1 MPDYTL
7 YRVEEPPSRRPSARR
22 RWLWLVP
29 ALVAAGAL
37 AFALVVL
44 APHIQRSFS
53 DLEAT
58 SSFFESIGR
67 LPLAVRLAVPL
78 AALLVLLAVP
88 VYLVFGRHRVLKALA
103 LTVVVVMAVAPGL
116 AIGWTDKTLG
126 AVESNDPEMVKA
138 VRQQLDVALPK
149 QPVNILLIGSDMPPG
164 QPGRSDTLL
173 IVRLDP
179 DSKRISMLSVPR
191 DLRVE
196 IPGYGLNKINSAYTY
211 GGAALAVKTVKQVT
225 GLPINHYM
233 QTYFGGFWHIVNNLG
248 GVYMMVDHFYYNP
261 VGSGYKSIDIQPG
274 YQLLDG
280 KNALNFVR
288 YRHDIYADFG
298 RMVRQQMFLKEL
310 QRQSMR
316 WHNVLKLPRLIK
328 AIVALTSSDISSMKQ
343 FLSMVSLVLQLNTAH
358 IYNTH
363 ITGST
368 PMIDGVSYV
377 VSTPEQIQEA
387 VQEFENPEQPAAIAR
402 PNKIARKAYQVRVMS
417 SDGTPVGA
425 ATQAAGQ
432 LAALGFDAVANGNA
446 GGFDQASTVIWAGPG
461 MSAAA
466 DQLATLFDPVEVQD
480 VPRGPGVQ
488 DGITIILGS
497 SYAGSLVGPQGTG
510 AQMEQ
515 IVYHSPQ
522 NVADWRAAQAKLRFQ
537 VQMPT
542 AWANGFTYQQFR
554 TYTIPT
560 GSGHAP
566 ALVAVGQ
573 TNKAGAYWDIQEM
586 RWSNPPAT
594 ANPSQVQ
601 TIGGHQYMLFYDG
614 KQLHM
619 VAWKSGGVVYWVDNT
634 LDDALSNDFM
644 LAVATSFKPV
654 K

>member
-7 YRVEEPPSRRPSARR
+7 YRAEEPRSRRRLPRR
-22 RWLWLVP
+22 RWLWLAL
-29 ALVAAGAL
+29 ALVGAGAL
-37 AFALVVL
+37 AFLLVVL

-53 DLEAT
+53 DLQAA
-58 SSFFESIGR
+58 SSFFERVGR

-78 AALLVLLAVP
+78 AALLVVIAVP
-88 VYLVFGRHRVLKALA
+88 AYLVFGRHRVLKALA
-103 LTVVVVMAVAPGL
+103 LAVVVVMAAAPGL
-116 AIGWTDKTLG
+116 ALGWTDKTLG
-126 AVESNDPEMVKA
+126 TVESNDPEMVRQ

-149 QPVNILLIGSDMPPG
+149 QPVNILLIGSDEPPG

-173 IVRLDP
+173 LVRLDP
-179 DSKRISMLSVPR
+179 STKRISMLSVPR

-211 GGAALAVKTVKQVT
+211 GGAALAVKTVKEVT

-233 QTYFGGFWHIVNNLG
+233 QTYFGGFWHIVNDLG
-248 GVYMMVDHFYYNP
+248 GVYMMIDHFYYNP
-261 VGSGYKSIDIQPG
+261 VGSGYKSINIQPG

-328 AIVALTSSDISSMKQ
+328 AVVDLTSSDISDMKQ
-343 FLSMVSLVLQLNTAH
+343 FLSMASLVLQLNTAH
-358 IYNTH
+358 IYKTH

-377 VSTPEQIQEA
+377 VATPEQIQQA
-387 VQEFENPEQPAAIAR
+387 VQEFENPAQPAAIAR
-402 PNKIARKAYQVRVMS
+402 PSKVARKAYQVRVMS
-417 SDGTPVGA
+417 GNGTPA
-425 ATQAAGQ
+425 SATQAAGQ

-446 GGFDQASTVIWAGPG
+446 VGFDQSSTVIWAGPG

-466 DQLATLFDPVEVQD
+466 GQLATLFQPAEVQD
-480 VPRGPGVQ
+480 VPRGPGVE
-488 DGITIILGS
+488 DGITVILGS
-497 SYAGSLVGPQGTG
+497 SYTGSLTGPLGAG
-510 AQMEQ
+510 AQTEQ

-522 NVADWRAAQAKLRFQ
+522 NVADWRAAQAKLHFQ

-573 TNKAGAYWDIQEM
+573 TTTVGAYWDIEEM
-586 RWSNPPAT
+586 RWSNPPAI
-594 ANPSQVQ
+594 ADPSQVQ
-601 TIGGHQYMLFYDG
+601 TIGGHQYMLFYNG
-614 KQLHM
+614 KHLHM
-619 VAWKSGGVVYWVDNT
+619 VAWKSAGAVYWVNNT